1 MSLCS
6 YLKMIYR
13 FSTLL
18 QLIYGPMK
26 YAPSL
31 KTREQVQQKCIN
43 SLDREIAEKNTYIK
57 DHPIISIIAFTSIIE

>member
-1 MSLCS
+1 
-6 YLKMIYR
+6 
-13 FSTLL
+13 
-18 QLIYGPMK
+18 MK